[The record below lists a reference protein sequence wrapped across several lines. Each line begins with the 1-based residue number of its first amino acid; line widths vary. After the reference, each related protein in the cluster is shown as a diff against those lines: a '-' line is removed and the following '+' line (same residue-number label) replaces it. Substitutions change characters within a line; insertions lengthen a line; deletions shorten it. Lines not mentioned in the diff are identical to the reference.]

1 MTKEELIQEHHFAQT
16 GHSVAKAHHHAEIT
30 LQYAEQE
37 SLRFLEWIASR
48 EGEYKLTL
56 VDNDWYW
63 DSDKDGDQPLTTEY
77 LFQLYKTKQTKT
89 S

>member
-1 MTKEELIQEHHFAQT
+1 MSDNLSTPADPQQEIAALKESYRLLKEENDKNAIAFA
-16 GHSVAKAHHHAEIT
+16 
-30 LQYAEQE
+30 
-37 SLRFLEWIASR
+37 EWIAFG

-77 LFQLYKTKQTKT
+77 LYELFKRPPSK
-89 S
+89 